1 MRRKGAKLVVTG
13 MAVGALIT
21 AMGMTV
27 YAGEWKQDTTGWWYQ
42 NTDGTYPV
50 NKWEWLDGN
59 QDGVAESYYFD
70 GNGYMLANVITPDG
84 YRVSESGAWIDG
96 NGNVQTKVVAVQ
108 AGETPVVDASEKSQ
122 YTVKRLSKFTTKK
135 VEGGVIIGC
144 YDVTDVDQ
152 RDPNAE
158 YRYKES
164 KNFKVDMKLF
174 VPDTM
179 DWPDALVE
187 VELDGETII
196 SITPVWIDSANYNYG
211 NFGDP
216 DIYGRQEWRE
226 FEYSDPERA
235 AELRKQLNE
244 EAKQRAFAKY
254 PNMIVDYSD

>member
-108 AGETPVVDASEKSQ
+108 AGETPVVDASEKSR
-122 YTVKRLSKFTTKK
+122 YTVKRLSKATTKV

-144 YDVTDVDQ
+144 YDVTGVDY
-152 RDPNAE
+152 RDRQASS
-158 YRYKES
+158 RYMES
-164 KNFKVDMKLF
+164 KNYELDMKLF
-174 VPDTM
+174 VPDSM
-179 DWPDALVE
+179 DWPDALVQ
-187 VELDGETII
+187 VELDGETVI
-196 SITPVWIDSANYNYG
+196 SITPVWIDNDKWDYG
-211 NFGDP
+211 GFGESG
-216 DIYGRQEWRE
+216 IYGRMEWGKYE
-226 FEYSDPERA
+226 QSDPEYA
-235 AELRKQLNE
+235 AELKKELTE

-254 PNMIVDYSD
+254 PNMIVDYSN